1 MEGQTDPELEVAF
14 LLAVLRR
21 YSALYGT
28 LFELPGACAIAR
40 KHLSLQP
47 EGARVTVLEG
57 DFLKDPLPDHH
68 DALILAN
75 RSLRSHGSPCGRQ
88 RNRGMLVYD
97 WIGVGFLRRG
107 WANLD

>member
-57 DFLKDPLPDHH
+57 DLYEGLGVKRDVV
-68 DALILAN
+68 LA
-75 RSLRSHGSPCGRQ
+75 RAA
-88 RNRGMLVYD
+88 MT
-97 WIGVGFLRRG
+97 
-107 WANLD
+107 AA